1 MNNDQ
6 TSTKKKKET
15 ECLDII
21 LLYNTQNTDLFLQN
35 VVGMYI

>member
-6 TSTKKKKET
+6 TSTKKKEI

-35 VVGMYI
+35 VVGMYR